1 MINFDCIINK
11 IICISVNIVNL
22 LKVFFNYDEKV
33 FEFGKFFI
41 VVVMF

>member
-1 MINFDCIINK
+1 MISFDCIINR

-33 FEFGKFFI
+33 FEIGKFFI